1 VSARRPP
8 KPNERFDGELFSASR
23 IANDPGDH
31 SRDTI
36 ESSAK
41 ERIDVENRVGRGS
54 RFEGDVTGCVHI
66 HITTQSGDL

>member
-8 KPNERFDGELFSASR
+8 KPNKRFDGELFSASR
-23 IANDPGDH
+23 IVNDPGDH

-41 ERIDVENRVGRGS
+41 EHIDVENRVGRGG